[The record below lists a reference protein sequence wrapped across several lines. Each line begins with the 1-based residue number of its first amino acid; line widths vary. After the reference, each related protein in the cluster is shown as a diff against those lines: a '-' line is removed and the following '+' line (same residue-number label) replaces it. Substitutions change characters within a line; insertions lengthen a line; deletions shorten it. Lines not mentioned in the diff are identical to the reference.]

1 MIGTL
6 ASPTTGLLRN
16 SLLNQLFPKEIT
28 DAFLVAYRVPNLF
41 RELLAEGALTNSFV
55 PIYKS
60 VDRNDA
66 KRLSGALL
74 GLLILV
80 NGLLLLLAYWTAPWV
95 ATVLISNRET
105 VDVALTVRLTRI
117 VFPFLSAISFSALA
131 MGILNAEERFLAPAW
146 APVALNVVTV
156 TLMALFPA
164 QAVPLAT
171 AFVLGG
177 VAQLLVQLPALARHK
192 LLPKPSGLWHPAL
205 PGVLL
210 LMIPF
215 ALTTSGRQVLNV
227 VSSRVLTSLERG
239 SVTAF
244 SNADLFLSLA
254 LGLFSISPALAYY
267 SRLSDNAVKDPE
279 QFPLTL
285 LEGLRL
291 ITFLTVPAGLAL
303 WLLAEPAVQVV
314 FNYLSL
320 VGRGLDEVRLGLSVA
335 ATAPLG
341 LAVFPIGIFNLLVRT
356 FYVRK
361 SVRIPITVTMV
372 FLALQALLYWQLAV
386 RFGIVGMS
394 WATVAVGW
402 SQCLV
407 LLLLVRSREELALVS
422 YLRYAATVWSA
433 AGLATV
439 AAWLLLQRIGFPAGW
454 WGFFGQTLTG
464 LLLLTGFYVGAGAVF
479 GLTEVRRLFGRIRR

>member
-1 MIGTL
+1 M
-6 ASPTTGLLRN
+6 
-16 SLLNQLFPKEIT
+16 
-28 DAFLVAYRVPNLF
+28 AYRVPNLF

-60 VDRNDA
+60 VDRDDA

-80 NGLLLLLAYWTAPWV
+80 NGLLILLAYWTAPWV
-95 ATVLISNRET
+95 VTLLISDRES
-105 VDVALTVRLTRI
+105 VDVALTVTLTRI
-117 VFPFLSAISFSALA
+117 VFPFLAAISFSALA

-146 APVALNVVTV
+146 APVALNIVTV
-156 TLMALFPA
+156 TLMVLFPA
-164 QAVPLAT
+164 QAVPLAI

-177 VAQLLVQLPALARHK
+177 AAQVLVQLPALARYG
-192 LLPKPSGLWHPAL
+192 LLPRLTGLWHPAL

-210 LMIPF
+210 LMVPF

-267 SRLSDNAVKDPE
+267 SRLSDNAVRDPG

-303 WLLAEPAVQVV
+303 WLLAEPAVHVV

-320 VGRGLDEVRLGLSVA
+320 VGRGLDEARLGLSVA
-335 ATAPLG
+335 ATTPLG
-341 LAVFPIGIFNLLVRT
+341 LAVFPLGVFNLLVRT

-361 SVRIPITVTMV
+361 AVRIPIAVILV
-372 FLALQALLYWQLAV
+372 FLGLQALLYWQLAL

-394 WATVAVGW
+394 WATVVVGW

-407 LLLLVRSREELALVS
+407 LLVLVRSRERFALATF
-422 YLRYAATVWSA
+422 LRYVVIIWLV
-433 AGLATV
+433 AGLA
-439 AAWLLLQRIGFPAGW
+439 AAGVWLSLQAIGFPAGW
-454 WGFFGQTLTG
+454 WGFFGQALTG
-464 LLLLTGFYVGAGAVF
+464 LLLLIALYLGAGTVL
-479 GLTEVRRLFGRIRR
+479 GVTEARRLFGRIRG